1 MSGDVW
7 INGHHLGRRPYGY
20 SSVAYDITAHLV
32 PGVNVVA
39 VRVDNSAQPN
49 SRGAANVARSME
61 LTAPTSFNGA
71 VRLANMELRD

>member
-32 PGVNVVA
+32 PSVNVVA

-49 SRGAANVARSME
+49 SRGLRRETHPPRSQA
-61 LTAPTSFNGA
+61 T
-71 VRLANMELRD
+71 